1 MKLFQEWVR
10 YRTRSSHG
18 ERTIR
23 SPKIKRYPPES
34 LSWSCQIQYISLPT
48 EFLIWLWSEGR
59 TQKKEWRPVWGKTAQ
74 DHVLF
79 IIHAKMGTLH
89 FKSQRLPS
97 EEGDS
102 SHSHIVWHALKEHD
116 ALPATVPE
124 FTEACGDSVV
134 CVLALMTLRP
144 SRACG
149 RRAASCTGVWWQ
161 NFGAVESLQS
171 VKRGDKSQQTAPA
184 SQPLSLSLSPSLSL
198 SHSHS
203 LAPHDTQQ
211 EGEAPPESTI
221 RHVSRWQICHTT

>member
-48 EFLIWLWSEGR
+48 EFLIWLWSQGR
-59 TQKKEWRPVWGKTAQ
+59 KEKRRVKACLREDSSGPR
-74 DHVLF
+74 
-79 IIHAKMGTLH
+79 TLH
-89 FKSQRLPS
+89 NSCKNGDFTFLKVSDYPLRK
-97 EEGDS
+97 GDS

-149 RRAASCTGVWWQ
+149 RRAASCTGAW
-161 NFGAVESLQS
+161 
-171 VKRGDKSQQTAPA
+171 
-184 SQPLSLSLSPSLSL
+184 
-198 SHSHS
+198 
-203 LAPHDTQQ
+203 
-211 EGEAPPESTI
+211 
-221 RHVSRWQICHTT
+221 